1 MPNSKDIQIFKQKR
15 LKHMIQIAKM
25 ENYTNKLQMP
35 DIQIANS
42 NKQIILYTMHV
53 TMIFCDVM
61 ETPK

>member
-1 MPNSKDIQIFKQKR
+1 
-15 LKHMIQIAKM
+15 MIQIAKM